1 MKPKYIIGLAIIGA
15 FIVFAGM
22 NLKKSLTPYVSLED
36 AKRTGAV
43 VQVKGQRVPG
53 TEKFNMDDQVFNF
66 EMTDEKGEKFKV
78 VYDGVKPSNFE
89 QATEVVAI
97 GRYDNGIF
105 HAEQLLVKCPSKYE
119 AEGVKT

>member
-1 MKPKYIIGLAIIGA
+1 MKPKYIIGLAIIAA

-22 NLKKSLTPYVSLED
+22 NLKKSLTPYVSLAD

-53 TEKFNMDDQVFNF
+53 SEEFNMESHLFHF
-66 EMTDEKGEKFKV
+66 EMTDERGEKFKV

-105 HAEQLLVKCPSKYE
+105 QAEQLLVKCPSKYE

>member
-1 MKPKYIIGLAIIGA
+1 MKAKYIVGLLIIVA

-22 NLKKSLTPYVSLED
+22 NLKKSLTPYVSLAD
-36 AKRTGAV
+36 AKKTSAV

-53 TEKFNMDDQVFNF
+53 TENFDMDKQIFNF
-66 EMTDEKGEKFKV
+66 EMIDEKGEKFQV

-97 GRYDNGIF
+97 GKYNNGTF
-105 HAEQLLVKCPSKYE
+105 EAEQLLVKCPSKYQ